1 VVDVLNRLI
10 SSKELRLFAHHCRP
24 FYFSFTSSP
33 DSAAYMSSDAGLF
46 ASAAKDSVHP
56 LSLQSSLRSLAHLHH
71 LRIRISSF
79 HTLISFTV
87 ASASLSPL
95 VRSDPVS
102 TKARQERQDRPG
114 RFIKTCC
121 TTSTGGVEPFFRG
134 LWAVLRTQSR
144 GDGKR
149 GGAGERRVVWDIDDA
164 VFLESG

>member
-1 VVDVLNRLI
+1 MVDVLNRLI

-33 DSAAYMSSDAGLF
+33 DSAAYMSSTL
-46 ASAAKDSVHP
+46 ASLPPPQRTAYTRLVY
-56 LSLQSSLRSLAHLHH
+56 SLHSAHSL
-71 LRIRISSF
+71 IYTISESGSRPF
-79 HTLISFTV
+79 ILISFTV

-134 LWAVLRTQSR
+134 LWAGLRTQSR

-149 GGAGERRVVWDIDDA
+149 GGAGERRVVWEIDDA